1 MIIEKGS
8 ANTFQKNKMEYGY
21 LLQIQNAKTAHI
33 LLFILTRNLIQQ
45 RVLGVDSRSWTN
57 YPYQMESVK
66 I

>member
-8 ANTFQKNKMEYGY
+8 ANTFQKNKIEYGY

-33 LLFILTRNLIQQ
+33 LLFVLARNLIQQ
-45 RVLGVDSRSWTN
+45 RAMGVNSRLWTN
-57 YPYQMESVK
+57 YPNQLESVK